1 LNDKNLHAD
10 CADDTDLRGVLKE
23 LSAFICDIRVIRVQ
37 KESETNVDWK
47 INETD
52 KLTPHD
58 IDRQGSK
65 LLIGN
70 GYIGYRGT
78 LEEFNKE
85 QKTAA
90 IVSGLYDQV
99 GDQWREPVNLP
110 NGCFVQVMVQGEPLH
125 ALTGKVIAHTQGV
138 DMHSAVHE
146 RQTTFEIADGTHIT
160 IQARRFA
167 SLARHHL
174 ICMEYSIRADRECVV
189 DILTGIDGDVWDIN
203 GPHLREFSNR
213 EKDGVVSVSA
223 FTHENAVPVAVS
235 ESISFSGQ
243 HADNAD
249 GADSR
254 GIFKEK
260 SAKIRQIRG
269 LRVQSTFTLH
279 KFISNVTGLDSPD
292 PLEASHSHCLEAASL
307 GFEALLAEHRA
318 LWSQRWAACDITIDG
333 DEAAQ
338 QALRFSMYHLLSI
351 VPMHTQRA
359 SIPARGMSGQ
369 MYKGAIFWDT
379 EIFMLP
385 LFTHAFP
392 EIARNL
398 LLYRYHTLD
407 GARRKAAQHGYRGA
421 FYAWESQDNGDDA
434 CTLFNVTDVFTNRPM
449 RTYFRDKQV
458 HISADIVY
466 AFWQYFSL
474 TGDASIWKDGGAEVV
489 FECARFFLSHIYYNP
504 GKQRYEI
511 LDVTGPDEYHERVH
525 NNAFTNRI
533 VLHTFDVCRRVAGHL
548 KQNSPG
554 FLDEL
559 IRTLGFESDLTL
571 IADVAK
577 DLYQPDTDSPGGL
590 IPQFDGYF
598 ALENVPLKSL
608 LERKLHP
615 HEYFGG
621 GNGLATTTQII
632 KQADVVLML
641 YLFGERYSLETKSAN
656 WEYYEPR
663 TEHGSS
669 LSACSYSLVAAQI
682 GKVDWAYKYFMKTA
696 TIDLNGDGKQY
707 VGPLYIGGTHPAGN
721 GGAWMSAVFG
731 LCGIRYADDTLCIDP
746 RLPAH
751 WRKVTVPLVFRG
763 QRLAIT
769 LSAESVTVKL
779 MAAPP
784 APWSVS
790 VGGKSHVLTQAG
802 EINIPL

>member
-1 LNDKNLHAD
+1 
-10 CADDTDLRGVLKE
+10 VLIRE
-23 LSAFICDIRVIRVQ
+23 IRVFRVQ
-37 KESETNVDWK
+37 KELEINVDWIIK
-47 INETD
+47 ETD
-52 KLTPHD
+52 KLTPQD

-70 GYIGYRGT
+70 GYLGYRGT
-78 LEEFNKE
+78 LEEFNKD
-85 QKTAA
+85 QKTAV

-110 NGCFVQVMVQGEPLH
+110 NGCFVQVIVQGEPLH
-125 ALTGKVIAHTQGV
+125 ALTSKVVAHTQGV
-138 DMHSAVHE
+138 DMHSAIHK
-146 RQTTFEIADGTHIT
+146 RKTTFETAGGTRIT
-160 IQARRFA
+160 VQARRFA

-174 ICMEYSIRADRECVV
+174 ICMEYSVSADRECVV

-203 GPHLREFSNR
+203 GPHLREFSVG
-213 EKDGVVSVSA
+213 EKDGVISVSA
-223 FTHENAVPVAVS
+223 ATHENGVPVAVS

-243 HADNAD
+243 HADDAD
-249 GADSR
+249 GADER
-254 GIFKEK
+254 RQIKK
-260 SAKIRQIRG
+260 RSAKIRQIRG
-269 LRVQSTFTLH
+269 IRVQSTFTLN
-279 KFISNVTGLDSPD
+279 KFVSHVTGLDTHD
-292 PLEASHSHCLEAASL
+292 PLETSRAHCLEAASL
-307 GFEALLAEHRA
+307 GFEALLAEHTA
-318 LWSQRWAACDITIDG
+318 LWSQRWTSCDIQIDG
-333 DEAAQ
+333 DDAAQ

-351 VPMHTQRA
+351 VPTHTQRA

-385 LFTHAFP
+385 LFMHAFP

-407 GARRKAAQHGYRGA
+407 GARRKAIEHGYRGA

-474 TGDASIWKDGGAEVV
+474 TGDASVWEDGGAEVV
-489 FECARFFLSHIYYNP
+489 FECARFFLSYIYFNP

-533 VLHTFDVCRRVAGHL
+533 VLHTFDVCQRVAAHL
-548 KQNSPG
+548 EQNSPTFFG
-554 FLDEL
+554 EL
-559 IRTLGFESDLTL
+559 VTALGFEPDLTL

-577 DLYQPDTDSPGGL
+577 NLYQPDSDSPGGL

-598 ALENVPLKSL
+598 ALENVPLKNL

-641 YLFGERYSLETKSAN
+641 YLFGEHYPLETKSAN

-721 GGAWMSAVFG
+721 GGAWMAAVLG
-731 LCGIRYADDTLCIDP
+731 LCGIRYANDTLCIDP
-746 RLPAH
+746 HLPSH
-751 WRKVTVPLVFRG
+751 WKKVTLPLVFRG
-763 QRLAIT
+763 QKLMIT
-769 LSAESVTVKL
+769 LSGENVTVKSMGYADGSL
-779 MAAPP
+779 
-784 APWSVS
+784 SVS
-790 VGGKSHVLTQAG
+790 AGGITHALTQAG